1 MKMTLTQLS
10 LLALCLGATQ
20 VPIALGQNVGNTKR
34 PLQSAPMPS
43 SMGST
48 KLTHK
53 EWSDRKKISDALSN
67 NAWLNERWTGND
79 APYAALRAQVERAFD
94 TMTPQALVA
103 QYAPAAKAR
112 PNDPIAQFAWGY
124 AVHKAITS
132 ANYTVQN
139 ADDVRF
145 AAEVALA
152 ETPFPQT
159 YNFARLRFLI
169 ALQSPAGGGY
179 HTLIGTAKRL
189 LQKDAND
196 FPVMMGLIALNSQN
210 SDSAAQKAAY
220 ALIQKAIK
228 QYPNKPQVYDMLG
241 GWYYAQYILYHHPR
255 DYHLSL
261 DNYQRAMNMYP
272 MTASRRSALPQV
284 MDFLTR
290 RYHQING
297 S

>member
-1 MKMTLTQLS
+1 MRMTLTQLG
-10 LLALCLGATQ
+10 LLALCLGVTQ
-20 VPIALGQNVGNTKR
+20 VSVASGQTTGNTKR
-34 PLQSAPMPS
+34 SPQSAPMPS

-48 KLTHK
+48 KLTYK
-53 EWSDRKKISDALSN
+53 EWADRKKISDALSN
-67 NAWLNERWTGND
+67 NAWLNESWTGND
-79 APYAALRAQVERAFD
+79 APYATLRTQIERAFG
-94 TMTPQALVA
+94 TMTPQTLVA
-103 QYAPAAKAR
+103 QYTPAAKAR
-112 PNDPIAQFAWGY
+112 PDDPLAQFAWAY

-152 ETPFPQT
+152 ETPFPRT

-169 ALQSPAGGGY
+169 TLQSPAGGGY
-179 HTLIGTAKRL
+179 HTLIGTAQRL
-189 LQKDAND
+189 LKKDAND

-210 SDSAAQKAAY
+210 SDPAAQEAAY
-220 ALIQKAIK
+220 ALIQKSIK

-241 GWYYAQYILYHHPR
+241 GWYYAQYILYHHTR
-255 DYHLSL
+255 DYHISL

-290 RYHQING
+290 RYHQISG